1 MENFG
6 QMIRRLREE
15 QEIPL
20 RKVAAYLDIDQAILS
35 KIEHS
40 TRNLRRE
47 QVIQLATYF
56 KTNEK
61 QLLVQWLAEKVITE
75 LDNDEL
81 ELEALNLARV
91 LLKKKHDSPD
101 DEEPSVLDYLKL
113 GEGKEMDNMFN
124 GKKLPSYVD
133 FAKYLFNTATKEK
146 FNESR
151 MNTLTGFIG
160 VGAKYEIYLFY
171 KPDREWLKNNALTLN
186 MIKNLP
192 PYIGKK
198 RLVFASLKYVDDE
211 TCRSHH
217 IEFGNIPY

>member
-15 QEIPL
+15 QETPL

-35 KIEHS
+35 KIEHG
-40 TRNLRRE
+40 TRNPRRE
-47 QVIQLATYF
+47 QVVQLATYF

-61 QLLVQWLAEKVITE
+61 QLLVQWLAEKILAE

-91 LLKKKHDSPD
+91 ILKNKRNSPD
-101 DEEPSVLDYLKL
+101 DDQPSVLDYLKL
-113 GEGKEMDNMFN
+113 GEGKEMDNMFH
-124 GKKLPSYVD
+124 GKKLPSYTD
-133 FAKYLFNTATKEK
+133 FARYLFNTATKEK
-146 FNESR
+146 FNESK
-151 MNTLTGFIG
+151 MNAQTGFIG
-160 VGAKYEIYLFY
+160 EGAKYEIYLFY

-192 PYIGKK
+192 PYTGKM